1 MVLCESNI
9 KGAIEYIKE
18 TVSLLVQ
25 NKIDISKLVI
35 TKSIN
40 KKTD

>member
-1 MVLCESNI
+1 MLI
-9 KGAIEYIKE
+9 
-18 TVSLLVQ
+18 Q

-40 KKTD
+40 KKTDEEDDDEN

>member
-1 MVLCESNI
+1 M
-9 KGAIEYIKE
+9 
-18 TVSLLVQ
+18 LVQ

-40 KKTD
+40 KKTDEEDDDEN